1 MMNAKVIYIL
11 KSRSVLSDG
20 EKGPILN
27 YGNAAALKL
36 WAASW
41 EQLTSMP
48 SSETAEPQERA
59 TRAAFM
65 SQIKEK
71 GFADNYSGKLHP
83 SCEYWE
89 ILETILYYWVVKIH
103 ISSFKRCYNSM
114 YSMYVCITQ
123 FDAEESIAFA

>member
-1 MMNAKVIYIL
+1 MHSNVTLI
-11 KSRSVLSDG
+11 VLSDG
-20 EKGPILN
+20 EKGPVLN

-65 SQIKEK
+65 NQIKEK
-71 GFADNYSGKLHP
+71 GFADNYSGKLVIAYF
-83 SCEYWE
+83 C
-89 ILETILYYWVVKIH
+89 V
-103 ISSFKRCYNSM
+103 C
-114 YSMYVCITQ
+114 MYVCMYVC
-123 FDAEESIAFA
+123 SSMLRS

>member
-11 KSRSVLSDG
+11 KSWSVLSDG

-89 ILETILYYWVVKIH
+89 NSGDYFVLL
-103 ISSFKRCYNSM
+103 SCYNS
-114 YSMYVCITQ
+114 YKQ
-123 FDAEESIAFA
+123 FQKVLQ